1 MPLHIPKYRYT
12 LCCFVYIAG
21 VVLSRKFL
29 TYDYDNTKALIEN
42 VFQEMDE
49 NVLSVANLRITF
61 FEDETLL
68 ITKGIPALHN
78 IFPLVAL

>member
-1 MPLHIPKYRYT
+1 MCIP
-12 LCCFVYIAG
+12 G
-21 VVLSRKFL
+21 VVLSSKFL
-29 TYDYDNTKALIEN
+29 ANDYDNTRALIEN

-49 NVLSVANLRITF
+49 NVLRVANLSITF

-78 IFPLVAL
+78 IFPFIAL